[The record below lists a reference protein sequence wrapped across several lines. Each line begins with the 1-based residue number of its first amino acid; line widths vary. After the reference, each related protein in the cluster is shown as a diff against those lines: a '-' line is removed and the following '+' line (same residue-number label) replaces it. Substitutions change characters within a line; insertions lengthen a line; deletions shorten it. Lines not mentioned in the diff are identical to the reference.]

1 MSGTKSAADFRHTG
15 VQKISMQPS
24 LPSHQLQFRPV
35 MPGRSRGQKSS
46 HRMLNLAQDVPIDYE
61 HYPKSNIRQ

>member
-15 VQKISMQPS
+15 VQKMSMQRS
-24 LPSHQLQFRPV
+24 LLSHQLRLAIPE
-35 MPGRSRGQKSS
+35 RSRGQKSS

-61 HYPKSNIRQ
+61 HYPKSNNRQ